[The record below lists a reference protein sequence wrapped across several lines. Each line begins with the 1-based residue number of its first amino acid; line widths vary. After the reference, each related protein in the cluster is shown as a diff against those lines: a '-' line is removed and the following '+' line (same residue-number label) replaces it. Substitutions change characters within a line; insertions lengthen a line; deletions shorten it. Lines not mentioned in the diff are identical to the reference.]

1 MNLSSGRSL
10 RAQPAHSPAAN
21 AQLRHNRLGKGL
33 VATAL
38 LAIVTTGCVT
48 PSSSQAD
55 KPTGKTATTLPT
67 LTADQA
73 AIAPYVKQADAIC
86 EKARITMASN
96 LGAFEVHKSVTGRA
110 KRRTVKLAKP
120 EQVALYVKGQ
130 FVHLEDQQKAIHA
143 LALPGGDSGKKIEA
157 LWTEAEAVMVKVK
170 KDPEAAAYDDPF
182 QDVAKS
188 LKALGFSQ
196 CFQGSRPVEATPAA

>member
-21 AQLRHNRLGKGL
+21 AQLRHNRLGTGL

-38 LAIVTTGCVT
+38 LAVITSGCVT

-55 KPTGKTATTLPT
+55 KPTGKTATTVPT

-86 EKARITMASN
+86 EKARITMAAN
-96 LGAFEVHKSVTGRA
+96 LGAFEVHKSVSGSA
-110 KRRTVKLAKP
+110 RRKTVKLAKP
-120 EQVALYVKGQ
+120 DEVAAYVKGQ
-130 FVHLEDQQKAIHA
+130 VVHLETQQRTIR
-143 LALPGGDSGKKIEA
+143 ALPLPEGESGKRLDV
-157 LWTEAEAVMVKVK
+157 LWTEAESVMKTVKEK
-170 KDPEAAAYDDPF
+170 PEAAAYDDPF
-182 QDVAKS
+182 RPVAQS
-188 LKALGFSQ
+188 LGKLGFDQ
-196 CFQGSRPVEATPAA
+196 CFQGSRPVEEEATG